1 MTLGN
6 LSYWP
11 ILIAAIVSFMFGA
24 LWYGSL
30 SKQWMDA
37 AGLTSAGME
46 QRKAATGA
54 VPWPYILTFI
64 ALLVMAWM
72 FAGVLL
78 HLARGGMPIGVR
90 AGLITGFFLW
100 FGFVITT
107 MTVNHAFQ
115 GARRAL
121 TVIDGGHWLGVLL
134 LQGAIIGWWGV
145 S

>member
-11 ILIAAIVSFMFGA
+11 ILIGAIASFLFGA
-24 LWYGSL
+24 AWYGSL

-46 QRKAATGA
+46 QRKAAMGA

-100 FGFVITT
+100 FGFVMTT
-107 MTVNHAFQ
+107 MAVNHAFQ

-134 LQGAIIGWWGV
+134 LQGAILGWWGV